1 MCKSAQVE
9 PLHICTVA
17 TTLHQKH
24 TNMDS
29 TMGKV
34 AEAFKITGNWESQ
47 SKQLKT
53 KYPQLT
59 ESDLK
64 LESGKDSELLARI
77 ESRLHKKR
85 EEVIAILNNRKSE
98 QV

>member
-1 MCKSAQVE
+1 
-9 PLHICTVA
+9 
-17 TTLHQKH
+17 
-24 TNMDS
+24 MDS
-29 TMGKV
+29 TLGKI

-64 LESGKDSELLARI
+64 LESGKDSELLTRI

-85 EEVIAILNNRKSE
+85 EEVIEILNNMKSE
-98 QV
+98 KV

>member
-1 MCKSAQVE
+1 MCNSSVGSA
-9 PLHICTVA
+9 PHICAVA
-17 TTLHQKH
+17 TTLHLKQII
-24 TNMDS
+24 MDS
-29 TMGKV
+29 TLGKI

-64 LESGKDSELLARI
+64 LESGKDSELLTRI

-85 EEVIAILNNRKSE
+85 EEVIEILNNMKSE
-98 QV
+98 KV